1 MGRFRLIAGP
11 NGSGKSTLVDQIA
24 THANLGLLLNADVL
38 QRQLA
43 QTPLID
49 LNAYSIHAEQDEW
62 VSFSDD
68 HGLRINTDCLKDS
81 RIENDLL
88 SLKHSPDSY
97 GAAIVTDFLRSK
109 LLQTNQTFSMETV
122 FSHPSKLSCIT
133 EAVQAG
139 YRTYLYFV
147 ATESPDISI
156 ERIRQ
161 RIEAGG
167 HHVPLEKIGSRYFR
181 ALDQLLPG
189 MMLAYRSFIFDN
201 SESMRLIAE
210 TSPDLKLTIKNDT
223 IPDWFDHYVLSRFS
237 IGNKCGRV
245 PQNP

>member
-24 THANLGLLLNADVL
+24 AHANLGLLLNADVV

-49 LNAYSIHAEQDEW
+49 LNAYSIHADHGEW
-62 VSFSDD
+62 ESFCDD
-68 HGLRINTDCLKDS
+68 HGLHLNTGCLQDS
-81 RIENDLL
+81 KLENDLL

-97 GAAIVTDFLRSK
+97 GAAIITDFLRSK

-133 EAVQAG
+133 EATQAG

-147 ATESPDISI
+147 ATESPDISVA
-156 ERIRQ
+156 RIRQ
-161 RIEAGG
+161 RTDAGG
-167 HHVPLEKIGSRYFR
+167 HPVPLEKISTRYFR

-189 MMLAYRSFIFDN
+189 MLLAYRSYVFDN

-210 TSPDLKLTIKNDT
+210 TSPDLKLTIKTDT
-223 IPDWFDHYVLSRFS
+223 IPDWFDHYVLSRF
-237 IGNKCGRV
+237 R
-245 PQNP
+245 